1 MQGSVILKKVLIIAV
16 ILTFALTSAI
26 FAAPGDT
33 NDPIVVLSYLNDR
46 LEDLI
51 EKYSLEDME
60 EIKTQINELS
70 DSSKSSGSTNASADL
85 VVVEIKTG
93 EKIICGAGTELILRG
108 GEAKIIGS
116 ELGGLTNVTLGKDFV
131 SGMAAVPNNLLIVPR
146 DDGRGV
152 YTDSYAIFMVRGS
165 YEVIK

>member
-1 MQGSVILKKVLIIAV
+1 MKKILIIAV
-16 ILTFALTSAI
+16 ILTFALTSVI
-26 FAAPGDT
+26 FAAPGDS

-51 EKYSLEDME
+51 EKYSLEDIE
-60 EIKTQINELS
+60 EIKEQINDLG
-70 DSSKSSGSTNASADL
+70 GSTETPGNGNSSLALD
-85 VVVEIKTG
+85 VVEIKTG
-93 EKIICGAGTELILRG
+93 EKIICGAGTEIILRG

-131 SGMAAVPNNLLIVPR
+131 TGMDVVPNNLLIVPR

-165 YEVIK
+165 YEVVK

>member
-1 MQGSVILKKVLIIAV
+1 M
-16 ILTFALTSAI
+16 TFALTTVI

-33 NDPIVVLSYLNDR
+33 NDPLIVLSYLNDR

-51 EKYSLEDME
+51 EKYSLEDIE
-60 EIKTQINELS
+60 EIKEQVDELS
-70 DSSKSSGSTNASADL
+70 ETSQNPGTGGASLA
-85 VVVEIKTG
+85 VEVVEIKTG

-116 ELGGLTNVTLGKDFV
+116 ALGGLTNVTMGKDFV
-131 SGMAAVPNNLLIVPR
+131 SGMAVVPNNLLIVPR

-152 YTDSYAIFMVRGS
+152 YTDSYAIFMVRGK

>member
-1 MQGSVILKKVLIIAV
+1 MKKILIIAV
-16 ILTFALTSAI
+16 ILTFALTSVI
-26 FAAPGDT
+26 FAAPGDS

-51 EKYSLEDME
+51 EKYSLDDIE
-60 EIKTQINELS
+60 EIKEQIN
-70 DSSKSSGSTNASADL
+70 DIGGSTEAPGNATPSLALD
-85 VVVEIKTG
+85 VVEIKTG
-93 EKIICGAGTELILRG
+93 EKIICGAGTEIILRG

-131 SGMAAVPNNLLIVPR
+131 TGMDVVPNNLLIVPR

-165 YEVIK
+165 YEVVK

>member
-1 MQGSVILKKVLIIAV
+1 MKKILIIAV
-16 ILTFALTSAI
+16 ILTFALTSVI
-26 FAAPGDT
+26 FAAPGDS

-51 EKYSLEDME
+51 EKYSLEDIE
-60 EIKTQINELS
+60 EIKEQINNLG
-70 DSSKSSGSTNASADL
+70 GSAETPGNGNASLALD
-85 VVVEIKTG
+85 VVEIKTG
-93 EKIICGAGTELILRG
+93 EKIICGAGTEIILRG

-131 SGMAAVPNNLLIVPR
+131 TGMEVVPNNLLIVPR

-165 YEVIK
+165 YEVVK

>member
-1 MQGSVILKKVLIIAV
+1 MKKILILAL
-16 ILTFALTSAI
+16 ILTFALTTVI

-46 LEDLI
+46 LTSLI
-51 EKYSLEDME
+51 KDYNLED
-60 EIKTQINELS
+60 IKVIKKQINELS
-70 DSSKSSGSTNASADL
+70 DTNSSGSPGQGSTSAAL
-85 VVVEIKTG
+85 EVVEINAG
-93 EKIICGAGTELILRG
+93 EKIIAGAGSELILRG
-108 GEAKIIGS
+108 GKATIIGS

-131 SGMAAVPNNLLIVPR
+131 SGMDVVPNNLLIVPR

-152 YTDSYAIFMVRGS
+152 YTDSYAIFMVRGT

>member
-1 MQGSVILKKVLIIAV
+1 MKKILIITVILMFS
-16 ILTFALTSAI
+16 LTYVI

-51 EKYSLEDME
+51 EKYSLEDIDEMKE
-60 EIKTQINELS
+60 QIDDLS
-70 DSSKSSGSTNASADL
+70 DSTNAPGSGSSSMAIE
-85 VVVEIKTG
+85 VVEIKTG
-93 EKIICGAGTELILRG
+93 ERIICGAGTELILRG

-165 YEVIK
+165 YKVIK

>member
-1 MQGSVILKKVLIIAV
+1 MKKVLIITL
-16 ILTFALTSAI
+16 ILTFVLTSVI

-33 NDPIVVLSYLNDR
+33 NDPIVVLSYLNSR

-51 EKYSLEDME
+51 EKYSLKDIVNLKEQV
-60 EIKTQINELS
+60 KKLS
-70 DSSKSSGSTNASADL
+70 DASLNTGNTNTTTAL
-85 VVVEIKTG
+85 EVVEIKTG
-93 EKIICGAGTELILRG
+93 EKIICKAGTELILRG

-116 ELGGLTNVTLGKDFV
+116 ELGGLTNVTMGKDFV
-131 SGMAAVPNNLLIVPR
+131 SGMSAVSNNLMIVPR

-152 YTDSYAIFMVRGS
+152 YTDSYAIFIVRGS

>member
-1 MQGSVILKKVLIIAV
+1 MKKILIIAV
-16 ILTFALTSAI
+16 ILIFSLTSVI

-33 NDPIVVLSYLNDR
+33 SDPILVLSYLNDR

-51 EKYSLEDME
+51 EKYSLEDIDEMKE
-60 EIKTQINELS
+60 QIDDLS
-70 DSSKSSGSTNASADL
+70 DSTNTPGSGNSSMAL
-85 VVVEIKTG
+85 EVVEIKTG

-116 ELGGLTNVTLGKDFV
+116 ELGGLTNVTMGKDFV

>member
-1 MQGSVILKKVLIIAV
+1 MKKVLIIAV
-16 ILTFALTSAI
+16 ILTFALTSVI

-51 EKYSLEDME
+51 EKYSLGDID
-60 EIKTQINELS
+60 EIKEQIDELS
-70 DSSKSSGSTNASADL
+70 DSTGTPGSGNASLAL
-85 VVVEIKTG
+85 EVVEIKTG

-165 YEVIK
+165 YEVVK

>member
-1 MQGSVILKKVLIIAV
+1 MKKILIIAV
-16 ILTFALTSAI
+16 ILTFALTTVI

-46 LEDLI
+46 LDDLI
-51 EKYSLEDME
+51 EKYSLKDIEV
-60 EIKTQINELS
+60 IKEQVNELS
-70 DSSKSSGSTNASADL
+70 DSTPGSGSGSMAL
-85 VVVEIKTG
+85 EVVEIKTG

-131 SGMAAVPNNLLIVPR
+131 SGMAAVPNNLFIVPR

>member
-1 MQGSVILKKVLIIAV
+1 MKKILIIAV
-16 ILTFALTSAI
+16 ILTFALTSVI
-26 FAAPGDT
+26 FAAPGDS

-51 EKYSLEDME
+51 EKYSLEDIE
-60 EIKTQINELS
+60 EIKEQIDNIG
-70 DSSKSSGSTNASADL
+70 GSAETPGNGNTSLALD
-85 VVVEIKTG
+85 VVEIKTG
-93 EKIICGAGTELILRG
+93 EKIICGAGTEIILRG

-131 SGMAAVPNNLLIVPR
+131 TGMEVVPNNLLIVPR

-165 YEVIK
+165 YEVVK

>member
-1 MQGSVILKKVLIIAV
+1 MKKVLIIAV
-16 ILTFALTSAI
+16 ILTFALTSVI

-51 EKYSLEDME
+51 EKYSLEDID
-60 EIKTQINELS
+60 EIKEQVDKLS
-70 DSSKSSGSTNASADL
+70 DSAPGTNGTSLAL
-85 VVVEIKTG
+85 EVVEINAG
-93 EKIICGAGTELILRG
+93 EKIIGKAGTELILRG

-131 SGMAAVPNNLLIVPR
+131 AGMDAVPNNLLIVPR

-165 YEVIK
+165 YEIIK